1 MAVYTAVHSALASE
15 TAKRAAARIVGEKA
29 RDVGYRPFYLAPSA
43 LAQSALATWALVRAV
58 EALPERTLAVYPRP
72 VVVTLQAAHAAA
84 GFGA

>member
-29 RDVGYRPFYLAPSA
+29 RDVGYRPFYLA
-43 LAQSALATWALVRAV
+43 QSALATWALVRAV

-72 VVVTLQAAHAAA
+72 VVVTLQAVHAAA
-84 GFGA
+84 GFGV